1 MSAGLSVAAM
11 GFTLIGLEILIL
23 LAFQAIYGYVY
34 HQLAI
39 VIAGFMVGMALGS
52 WWTLRHAPASGPV
65 NRRDMRSLVALQAFA
80 ALSPL
85 VLYLLFRFLA
95 PIQNPGGLF
104 LASQIVFPVLAL
116 CCGLLGGL
124 QFPLASRIFFGSQ
137 QKTSSPGTLYA
148 MDLVGSCAAAMVFS
162 VYLLPVFGFLKT
174 AMLTAMV
181 NLAPAVL
188 ASLSVSESESDRA

>member
-1 MSAGLSVAAM
+1 
-11 GFTLIGLEILIL
+11 
-23 LAFQAIYGYVY
+23 
-34 HQLAI
+34 
-39 VIAGFMVGMALGS
+39 
-52 WWTLRHAPASGPV
+52 
-65 NRRDMRSLVALQAFA
+65 MRSLAVLQAVA

-85 VLYLLFRFLA
+85 VLYLLFRSLA

-137 QKTSSPGTLYA
+137 HKNNGPGTLYA
-148 MDLVGSCAAAMVFS
+148 MDLAGACVAAVLFS
-162 VYLLPVFGFLKT
+162 VYLIPVFGLFKT

-188 ASLSVSESESDRA
+188 ASLSVSESESGRA